1 VGKGGE
7 STQMS
12 QSNFSVQVQ
21 KNQDLLAEM
30 ASRAQSQNGLKRI
43 EGGSFDNSMHKH
55 RKGQAIS

>member
-1 VGKGGE
+1 
-7 STQMS
+7 MS